1 MKRFNLAALVVAF
14 LMPFIFSTSVHAM
27 TKEEYEYEIW
37 KQFNEQFW
45 EQYYEQR
52 DELLGVNKE
61 VTVVEEEP
69 KKEVEKNPGG
79 ELPVTD
85 EEFEALCMIG
95 MNEAGNQGIQGIRYV
110 IACVLNRVDDPNRPN
125 NILGV
130 IYEPN
135 QFWTKGT
142 NTPTE
147 EVREAVREELLNRSD
162 YTIEYFK
169 TGGYTPYGKPKF
181 QHGDHY
187 FSEPL

>member
-1 MKRFNLAALVVAF
+1 MKSFNFAALVVAF

-52 DELLGVNKE
+52 DELLSVNKE

-69 KKEVEKNPGG
+69 ENEVEKIPGW

-95 MNEAGNQGIQGIRYV
+95 MNEAGNQGVQGIRYV

-147 EVREAVREELLNRSD
+147 EVREAVRAELLNRSD

-181 QHGDHY
+181 VFGDHY

>member
-14 LMPFIFSTSVHAM
+14 LMPIIFSTSVHAM

-52 DELLGVNKE
+52 DELLGVSKKE
-61 VTVVEEEP
+61 EKAPAVEEEP
-69 KKEVEKNPGG
+69 KKEVEKIPGG
-79 ELPVTD
+79 EIPVTN

-125 NILGV
+125 DILGV
-130 IYEPN
+130 IYEK
-135 QFWTKGT
+135 Q
-142 NTPTE
+142 E
-147 EVREAVREELLNRSD
+147 
-162 YTIEYFK
+162 
-169 TGGYTPYGKPKF
+169 
-181 QHGDHY
+181 
-187 FSEPL
+187 